1 MNNKDNPISTTRPP
15 QPGDTK
21 SLTPEFARID
31 DIHQMFG
38 LKRGSLYNLI
48 RDGKVKSVLTKV
60 TGRKSGI
67 RLIEVASVRQYILS
81 GADSGGAQ

>member
-1 MNNKDNPISTTRPP
+1 MNKDNPLLITRPP

-21 SLTPEFARID
+21 TLTPEFARVDAIQ
-31 DIHQMFG
+31 QMFG
-38 LKRGSLYNLI
+38 LKRGTLYNLI
-48 RDGKVKSVLTKV
+48 RDGKVNSVLKKV

-81 GADSGGAQ
+81 GADNGGAQ